1 MLRRLLKVIAWSAVA
16 VVLLVFL
23 ALVGVRLYFSDA
35 RLAKLIPELLS
46 EELAGDFSIEELN
59 WDFPRTVEL
68 AGVSVKDPE
77 GVEVITAKKV
87 RASAALLP
95 LLKLEIRIAGVTASD
110 VEVKLFPPP
119 EGHPERGPFTLAD
132 AFMPAQP
139 AQDAPDPTAKSPTIS
154 IEAEAIDRLTLSVRE
169 GRYGAAGK
177 NIAIRNGFFLFGP
190 DDLEA
195 AATVRIE
202 EVKLRKRKP
211 GPDEVEEFGPIHIAL
226 DAAKFEQDRASGKS
240 KVHVDS
246 ASISGL
252 SSKIDLTGNLQGIP
266 DDLEG
271 DAKGTITLAL
281 DDPQLRA
288 LLPEAWLKE
297 LDPKG
302 TAAITF
308 DAQGSPASGG
318 GTLEL
323 RGTELM
329 IAGAPV
335 EGLRLKARFAEQL
348 AKIEELDLRLG
359 GEATLRAFGTL
370 GVAEPFGHELDIR
383 ATNIPVRAIAGR
395 WADPA
400 VLPRS
405 VTATIAATGRS
416 LSPLDTQVSAEAR
429 VQNIPGA
436 LTQGLFTSGT
446 VRATG
451 HVYEDRASISQLFAS
466 SDGVSVRGSGEVP
479 FAADRPIALTIEAR
493 DEKPSAHFAKLNI
506 PVTAKSVALSAKAK
520 GTFTHP
526 AVTGVLTAS
535 EVRTEQTPA
544 ADVRAPVSMTDGV
557 VRVEK
562 GEVSIDHGRLEVDGS
577 ARVLDARGAPIASP
591 VIDAVARLYAVEVAP
606 FSEDRVEGSISGVAR
621 FQGTATDYQA
631 SASLDPAILSVAGT
645 TIAVSRIELAGD
657 EHELVLQPLRINP
670 EEGGVLIAQG
680 TLHTQAQTFVADV
693 RGRELPVLLAGA
705 FLEEAGAWGGTVELG
720 AHAEG
725 ALTRPVVTATAAIA
739 DLSIE
744 NIDLDRVT
752 ADLSTDLEEVRAKI
766 AVRSAAGDL
775 DVDGKLAI
783 ETQVIEARVQGI
795 DLDVRKLPVVPAREL
810 GLDGKLGI
818 DIYASGT
825 LPVPNLAG
833 TIAVRELML
842 DEQKL
847 GNGRLEAKIKTDDRG
862 RWVLSLAALGS
873 VRGSATLARVENP
886 TEGRIPLFGD
896 AVVELDGL
904 QLADVIPSLAA
915 NGVQVVTAGRAELA
929 IGKSKVP
936 VTGKLSL
943 SKLDAKFGQETLGAQ
958 SPIVVEWDGENFE
971 LQPMTLA
978 GTTGEFRARGRYGEV
993 LDFHADGTI
1002 QLAFVEPFVAEI
1014 SRAEGRVQLS
1024 AEIRGTPD
1032 TPLIEG
1038 QVTLLTAATIK
1049 PRMMI
1054 REMVLEAG
1062 RISLRPGS
1070 LRIDQLEGRIS
1081 GGEFTASG
1089 DLALDGFKPARWNLR
1104 FDGSNLPIRTNEL
1117 LIEADANVR
1126 ATGTGLVPKISGDV
1140 DIIRGRYLRKFRLE
1154 QFVFVQKGSS
1164 EEDAD
1169 LEEVEPNPY
1178 LEELELDIHARSA
1191 GAIKLKIDAQ
1201 AFAME
1206 MDLGADVF
1214 VRGTAASP
1222 LLDGRVTAES
1232 GWLKFPAA
1240 KLDVEQLVVDFN
1252 PTLEESIH
1260 PEINLVATGEVTA
1273 APSGGESRPTPYEV
1287 SVRIEGPLDAMRLEM
1302 TSDPDLPQEE
1312 VLSLVVLGQADPTT
1326 LVQTSET
1333 KGSGAIES
1341 SLVFASSQLATP
1353 VTRFVEKQLE
1363 KQLNL
1368 ELQLGT
1374 EVSAERFRLTAAKE
1388 LTSRFRIEGGY
1399 ERLFTESAYLMT
1411 GRALL
1416 FISDDFFL
1424 EGSAQ
1429 NVTASNSTTELET
1442 GTSGQV
1448 ELKLRFLGE

>member
-1 MLRRLLKVIAWSAVA
+1 ML
-16 VVLLVFL
+16 L
-23 ALVGVRLYFSDA
+23 ALVGARLYFSDA
-35 RLAKLIPELLS
+35 RLAELIPKLLS
-46 EELAGDFSIEELN
+46 DELAGDFAIEKLN
-59 WDFPRTVEL
+59 WDFPLSFDLE
-68 AGVSVKDPE
+68 GVHIKDPE
-77 GVEVITAKKV
+77 GVEVISAKKV

-95 LLKLEIRIAGVTASD
+95 LLKLEIRIAKVTASD

-119 EGHPERGPFTLAD
+119 EGHPERGPFTIAD
-132 AFMPAQP
+132 TFMPAKP
-139 AQDAPDPTAKSPTIS
+139 SQDAPDPNAKSPTIS
-154 IEAEAIDRLTLSVRE
+154 IEADAIDRLTLSVRD

-177 NIAIRNGFFLFGP
+177 NITIRNGFFLFGP
-190 DDLEA
+190 EELEA
-195 AATVRIE
+195 AANVRIE

-211 GPDEVEEFGPIHIAL
+211 GPDDVEEFGPIIISL
-226 DAAKFEQDRASGKS
+226 DAAKFVQDRGSGES
-240 KVHVDS
+240 KAYVES

-252 SSKIDLTGNLQGIP
+252 SSKLALTAQIDGIP
-266 DDLEG
+266 DQLAG
-271 DAKGTITLAL
+271 NAKGTMSLAL

-288 LLPEAWLKE
+288 LIPEELLKQLE
-297 LDPKG
+297 PSG
-302 TAAITF
+302 TASIAF
-308 DAQGSPASGG
+308 DVEGTLQAGG
-318 GTLEL
+318 GVVDV
-323 RGTELM
+323 RGTELR
-329 IAGAPV
+329 IAGAGV
-335 EGLRLKARFAEQL
+335 ESLHLEARIADEL
-348 AKIEELDLRLG
+348 AKIEELELRLDEG
-359 GEATLRAFGTL
+359 AVRVFGTIAL
-370 GVAEPFGHELDIR
+370 VEPFTHELDIQ
-383 ATNIPVRAIAGR
+383 AANIPVRKIAGR
-395 WADPA
+395 FADPSL
-400 VLPRS
+400 LPQS
-405 VTATIAATGRS
+405 ATATIASRGT
-416 LSPLDTQVSAEAR
+416 LLPLDTQVSTEAR
-429 VQNIPGA
+429 IENMPAA
-436 LTQGLFTSGT
+436 LTQGLFTGGS

-451 HVYEDRASISQLFAS
+451 QVYENRAKITQLFAS
-466 SDGVSVRGSGEVP
+466 SNGVSLKGSGEVP
-479 FAADRPIALTIEAR
+479 FAADRPISLNIEAR
-493 DEKPSAHFAKLNI
+493 DERPNLHFAKLNI
-506 PVTAKSVALSAKAK
+506 PASAKLVALTAKAK
-520 GTFTHP
+520 GTFTNP

-535 EVRTEQTPA
+535 EVGIEQLPA
-544 ADVRAPVSMTDGV
+544 LRAAEINAPVSMADGV
-557 VRVEK
+557 VRVQK
-562 GEVSIDHGRLEVDGS
+562 GEVKIAGGRLELDGS
-577 ARVLDARGAPIASP
+577 MQILDARGKPIASP
-591 VIDAVARLYAVEVAP
+591 VFDAAAKLEKIDIAP
-606 FSEDRVEGSISGVAR
+606 FAEDRVQGAATGVAR
-621 FQGTATDYQA
+621 FQGTIDDYRA
-631 SASLDPAILSVAGT
+631 SASLESTTLGVAGT
-645 TIAVSRIELAGD
+645 TVTVSRIELAGD
-657 EHELVLQPLRINP
+657 EDQLILQPVRINP

-680 TLHTQAQTFVADV
+680 TLRTREQTFVADV
-693 RGRELPVLLAGA
+693 RGKELPVLIAGA
-705 FLEEAGAWGGTVELG
+705 FLEEAGSWGGTVELG

-739 DLSIE
+739 ELSIE
-744 NIDLDRVT
+744 NIDLEQVT
-752 ADLSTDLEEVRAKI
+752 AELSTDLEMVQAKI
-766 AVRSAAGDL
+766 AVRSAAGNLDL
-775 DVDGKLAI
+775 NGTLAI
-783 ETQVIEARVQGI
+783 ETQVIEARVKGI
-795 DLDVRKLPVVPAREL
+795 DLDVRKLPVIPARDI

-818 DIYASGT
+818 DLYASGK
-825 LPVPNLAG
+825 LPVPHLSG

-847 GNGRLEAKIKTDDRG
+847 GNGRLEAKVKTDERG
-862 RWVLSLAALGS
+862 RWMIAMAALGS
-873 VRGSATLARVENP
+873 VRGNATLERVENP
-886 TEGRIPLFGD
+886 AEGRIPLLGD
-896 AVVELDGL
+896 AVVEIDGL

-915 NGVQVVTAGRAELA
+915 NGVQVVTVGRAELA
-929 IGKSKVP
+929 IGKSKIP
-936 VTGKLSL
+936 VTGRLSL
-943 SKLDAKFGQETLGAQ
+943 SKLEAKFGQEALSAQ

-971 LQPMTLA
+971 LQPMTMA
-978 GTTGEFRARGRYGEV
+978 GTTGEFRAHGRYGEV

-1024 AEIRGTPD
+1024 ADIRGTAE

-1038 QVTLLTAATIK
+1038 QITLLTAATIK
-1049 PRMMI
+1049 PRTML
-1054 REMVLEAG
+1054 REMTLEAA

-1070 LRIDQLEGRIS
+1070 VRIDQLEGRMA

-1089 DLALDGFKPARWNLR
+1089 ELGLDGFKPARWNLR

-1117 LIEADANVR
+1117 LIEADASVR
-1126 ATGTGLVPKISGDV
+1126 ATGTGLVPKLSGDV

-1154 QFVFVQKGSS
+1154 QFVFVQKGTA
-1164 EEDAD
+1164 EEEED
-1169 LEEVEPNPY
+1169 LEEAEPNPY

-1273 APSGGESRPTPYEV
+1273 APSGGESRPTPYDV
-1287 SVRIEGPLDAMRLEM
+1287 SVRIEGPLNAMKLEM

-1312 VLSLVVLGQADPTT
+1312 VLSLVVLGQADPTS
-1326 LVQTSET
+1326 LVQTSDT

-1429 NVTASNSTTELET
+1429 NVTASNSATELET
-1442 GTSGQV
+1442 GTTGQV
-1448 ELKLRFLGE
+1448 ELKLRFIGE